1 MSSSEERGSR
11 IEDQGLTKEAPSD
24 SILNSPS
31 SILASTGPGHFQ
43 QRLGLFDSTM
53 LVAGAMIGSGIFIV
67 SAEIAR
73 DLGSAGWLLAVWVL
87 TGIITIAGALSY
99 AELAAMMPHAGGQ
112 YVYLREAY
120 SPLWGFLYGWTLFLV
135 IQTGTIAAVGVS
147 FAKYLG
153 VLVPELGTKKEAG
166 AWILPIA
173 GDFYISAGQGVAVV
187 VVAFLTFLNCLGVQE
202 GKLTQNIFT
211 VAKTLALAL
220 LIVLGLTVAA
230 NPKAIEINTS
240 DLWSAAWET
249 KRFHDV
255 AKIVPVGGLA
265 VVLMVAGG
273 SMVGSLFSADAW
285 NNVTFTA
292 GEVKNP
298 RRNLP
303 LSLALG
309 TGLVIVLYILA
320 NVAYV
325 VTLPVQ
331 GTESASTT
339 FERGISHAQDD
350 RVATAIMEEVSP
362 KLGLDRISSNFGPA
376 FMAVAIMVST
386 FGCANGLIL
395 AGARLYYAMA
405 RDGLFFRSVG
415 RLNVRG
421 VPAVGLI
428 LQGVWAALL
437 TFSGTYGDLLDYVIF
452 ANLLFYVLTVTGLFI
467 LRRTQPDAERPY
479 RAFAYPVL
487 PAIYVFL
494 CAVIMLDLLVVK
506 PRYTWPGL
514 IIVMTGIPVYFL
526 WRRRS
531 LTLRDQSA
539 T

>member
-1 MSSSEERGSR
+1 MSTDGSR
-11 IEDQGLTKEAPSD
+11 IRKNAGKQMADPHSCERGYGESAT
-24 SILNSPS
+24 
-31 SILASTGPGHFQ
+31 TGPGHFQ

-73 DLGSAGWLLAVWVL
+73 DLGSAGWLLAVWVV

-166 AWILPIA
+166 AWILPLF

-202 GKLTQNIFT
+202 GKWTQNIFT

-220 LIVLGLTVAA
+220 LIILGLTVAA
-230 NPKAIEINTS
+230 NPKAIEANTS
-240 DLWSAAWET
+240 DLWAGAWET
-249 KRFHDV
+249 KRVHDIG
-255 AKIVPVGGLA
+255 KIVPVGGLI

-325 VTLPVQ
+325 MALPVQ
-331 GTESASTT
+331 GNESASTT

-362 KLGLDRISSNFGPA
+362 KLGLDRISSNFGPN

-415 RLNVRG
+415 KLNVHG
-421 VPAVGLI
+421 VPAIGLI

-437 TFSGTYGDLLDYVIF
+437 TFSGTYSQLLDYVIF
-452 ANLLFYVLTVTGLFI
+452 ANLLFYVLTVTGLFV
-467 LRRTQPDAERPY
+467 LRRKRPDAERPY

-506 PRYTWPGL
+506 PVYTWPGL
-514 IIVMTGIPVYFL
+514 IIVLTGIPVYFL
-526 WRRRS
+526 WRRKS
-531 LTLRDQSA
+531 LTVPA
-539 T
+539 TPPL